1 MASGKAQEILATWLR
16 RCFLPYQLR
25 WILDRS
31 RFALCLKLRQGGFTD
46 AQAGRY
52 VLRGLRDRR
61 PQIVLSAAEDNAKEL
76 IDAARRHCQYLAR
89 LGLTAATDWSVN
101 NAEEISWKSGGSITA
116 IAASPRTARSF
127 HGDVTFD
134 EFAYHQDPEGVWA
147 AAGPMA
153 TRGDWQLRIISTPN
167 GAVGR
172 FHELCQ
178 AIPRGWSFH
187 RVSLDDAER
196 DGLSVDRAALLA
208 LVGGDER
215 VFAEAYQCQFLDAD
229 LQYLPSEL
237 VNSAWLWTP
246 ESMPD
251 LEGAEN
257 FAGFDVARKVDL
269 SALVDVALHRDVA
282 WVAPPMTC
290 QRTAFAKQKAL
301 LTSARNVFRW
311 KTLHVDET
319 GMGAQLAEE
328 LVEQWGPD
336 EVKPV
341 TFTAPAKAD
350 LATRVFRWLKNN
362 RVRCPH
368 GAEGDALKRDMLA
381 LRRIVTPSGNVTYDV
396 PRTAAGH
403 GDRFWGLALALKG
416 AGDPQ
421 PFRGMGPSP
430 IAA

>member
-1 MASGKAQEILATWLR
+1 MASSASPVTSWLKHN
-16 RCFLPYQLR
+16 FLPYQAR
-25 WILDRS
+25 WILDES
-31 RFALCLKLRQGGFTD
+31 RFGLTLKGRQLGFTD
-46 AQAGRY
+46 AAAGRC
-52 VLRGLRDRR
+52 VIRGHCMRR
-61 PQIVLSAAEDNAKEL
+61 PQVVLSASQDNANEL
-76 IDAARRHCQYLAR
+76 IAAARRHCVFLSRTGMPSAAQFVVDNTECLA
-89 LGLTAATDWSVN
+89 
-101 NAEEISWKSGGSITA
+101 WKSGGSITA
-116 IAASPRTARSF
+116 RASNPRTARAS
-127 HGDVTFD
+127 HGDLYFD
-134 EFAYHQDPEGVWA
+134 EFAYQLDADAIWA
-147 AAGPMA
+147 AAAPIA
-153 TRGDWQLRIISTPN
+153 TRGDWNVRVWSTPN
-167 GAVGR
+167 GAVGK
-172 FHELCQ
+172 FYEWCQ
-178 AIPRGWSFH
+178 SPPPGWSFT
-187 RVSLDDAER
+187 RISLDDAIRE
-196 DGLSVDRAALLA
+196 GLRVDRSALLA

-269 SALVDVALHRDVA
+269 SALVDVAIHRDVA

-311 KTLHVDET
+311 ETLHVDET

-381 LRRIVTPSGNVTYDV
+381 LRRIVTPNGNVTYDV

-421 PFRGMGPSP
+421 PYRGMGPSP